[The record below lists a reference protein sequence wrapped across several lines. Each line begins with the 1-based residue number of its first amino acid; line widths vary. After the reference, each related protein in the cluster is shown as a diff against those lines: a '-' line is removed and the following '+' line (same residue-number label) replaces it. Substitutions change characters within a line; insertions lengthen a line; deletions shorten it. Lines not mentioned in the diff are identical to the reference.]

1 VIHLL
6 YGKDDYQV
14 RKALAAIREDLAAED
29 DMLATNTTVLE
40 GRGLSPDELLSHAM
54 AMPFLSANRLVI
66 VEGLLRA
73 LGEVRGGRRKKKGD
87 GEDPLESWRQAAA
100 RLSDPATMPPTTTL
114 VLVEGELGK
123 TNAAFPIF
131 APIAYTTEY
140 GPLPPGELSSWL
152 KSTAKAKKLK
162 LTEGAV
168 QSLANLIGGDLWAL
182 DNELDKIAAYAGGET
197 ADEKM
202 VGELVSAARETKV
215 WELSDAV
222 VAGNERKALTSLGRL
237 LIAGEAPQL
246 LLFMIARQYRQL
258 LVLKD
263 LRERRVAREEMQ
275 RVSGVPGFKLNEAGA
290 LAGRYEWSVLKQA
303 YVRILEADLS
313 VKRGLQDDESAL
325 QLLVHELCAL
335 APRTGARRAEAYA
348 G

>member
-1 VIHLL
+1 MIHLL
-6 YGKDDYQV
+6 HGKDDYQV
-14 RKALAAIREDLAAED
+14 RKALAAIREDLAEDD

-40 GRGLSPDELLSHAM
+40 GRGLTPDELLAHAM

-87 GEDPLESWRQAAA
+87 GDDPLEPWRQAAA
-100 RLSDPATMPPTTTL
+100 KLSDPATMPPTTTL
-114 VLVEGELGK
+114 VLVEGELAK
-123 TNAAFPIF
+123 TNAAFTIF

-152 KSTAKAKKLK
+152 KATAKAKKLK
-162 LTEGAV
+162 ITDGAV
-168 QSLANLIGGDLWAL
+168 QSLASLIGGDLWAL
-182 DNELDKIAAYAGGET
+182 DNELDKIAVYAGGET

-215 WELSDAV
+215 WDLSDAV

-237 LIAGEAPQL
+237 LVAGEAPQL

-275 RVSGVPGFKLNEAGA
+275 RLSGVPGFRLNEVGA
-290 LAGRYEWSVLKQA
+290 LSGRYDWSVLRQA
-303 YVRILEADLS
+303 YARILDADLS

-335 APRTGARRAEAYA
+335 APRAGAARPSYA
-348 G
+348 R